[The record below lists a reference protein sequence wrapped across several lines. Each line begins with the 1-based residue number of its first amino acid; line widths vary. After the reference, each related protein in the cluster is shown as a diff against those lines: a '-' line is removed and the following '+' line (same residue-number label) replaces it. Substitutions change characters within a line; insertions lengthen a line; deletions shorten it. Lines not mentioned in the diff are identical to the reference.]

1 MWLSLRKEKEGF
13 AMNEHP
19 RILVV
24 EDENII
30 AMDIRHTLKGFGYEV
45 CGVVSSGEESI
56 ERAFQNHPDLVLMD
70 IKLRGT
76 IDGICAA
83 KKIQSQMNVPV
94 IYLTAYGDESTLNR
108 VDKTKP
114 YGYIHKP
121 FHESELRFKIESAL
135 NISGNVLLN

>member
-1 MWLSLRKEKEGF
+1 
-13 AMNEHP
+13 MNEHP

-30 AMDIRHTLKGFGYEV
+30 AMDIRRTLKGFGYEV

-56 ERAFQNHPDLVLMD
+56 EKAFQNRPDLVLMD
-70 IKLRGT
+70 IGLRGT

-83 KKIQSQMNVPV
+83 KEIQSRMNVPI

-108 VDKTKP
+108 ADKAKH

-121 FHESELRFKIESAL
+121 INESELRFKIECAL
-135 NISGNVLLN
+135 NIYKNVLFN